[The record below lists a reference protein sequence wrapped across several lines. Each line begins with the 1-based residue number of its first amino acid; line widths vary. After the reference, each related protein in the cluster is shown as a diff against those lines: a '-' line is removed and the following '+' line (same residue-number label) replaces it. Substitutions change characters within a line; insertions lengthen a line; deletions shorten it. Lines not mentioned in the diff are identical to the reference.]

1 VFIHC
6 PDIKNKDNGDKM
18 FLVEKKKSGGYKI
31 NISLK

>member
-6 PDIKNKDNGDKM
+6 PGIKNKDNGDKM
-18 FLVEKKKSGGYKI
+18 FLVEKKSGGYKI